1 MKSKIIKIII
11 ALTIFLI
18 ALLLPIENEKITLL
32 LYVISYLIVGFEI
45 IKEAIEN
52 ILKGKVFDENFLMTI
67 ATLGA
72 FAIHEYPE
80 AVAVMLFYQLGEFFG
95 DYAVEKSKKSIT
107 ELMNIRPDYANV
119 IRNGETLKLNPN
131 EVKINEI
138 IIVKPGEKIP
148 LDGIIKKGTSMLD
161 MSALTRRICT
171 KTGYRK

>member
-11 ALTIFLI
+11 ALIIFII
-18 ALLLPIENEKITLL
+18 ALLLPIPNEKITLL
-32 LYVISYLIVGFEI
+32 LYGISYLIVGFEV
-45 IKEAIEN
+45 IKEALEN

-80 AVAVMLFYQLGEFFG
+80 AVTVMLFYQLGEFFA

-119 IRNGETLKLNPN
+119 IRNEETLKVNPS
-131 EVKINEI
+131 EVKINEM

-148 LDGIIKKGTSMLD
+148 LDGIIKKGTSMID
-161 MSALTRRICT
+161 MSALTRRIRT
-171 KTGYRK
+171 KRS